1 MLGILT
7 LCCTSSMLNME
18 VEAEYLVA
26 HACHGGKFLE
36 AESGKLS

>member
-7 LCCTSSMLNME
+7 LCRSSSMLSME
-18 VEAEYLVA
+18 VEAGYLVA
-26 HACHGGKFLE
+26 HACHGGNFLE